1 MEFVCHSWK
10 ISCGKAGQRKQNRC
24 CSFTG
29 ARVYNIA
36 NSQSQ
41 NLHIGDWWTIRDAS
55 EAARRR
61 RLCQSLL
68 FVLSSK
74 PHFERE
80 KSQLSMTT
88 QTGTASRCVPTYRW
102 FCLHGFRPPEC
113 LLSTARCRIFHW
125 CHRTCHTAASRH
137 DEKKNRCVFIKW
149 ITAGFGGL
157 HHAIM
162 HALGPSDVGECW
174 LFMV

>member
-1 MEFVCHSWK
+1 MRASGIEVHRHSTALAGLPTQSASIYYWWNLSAIRGKLVAVKRDNENK
-10 ISCGKAGQRKQNRC
+10 IVVVHLPVRECTTSQIPNRRTCTSEIGGPSETQAKRRGAG
-24 CSFTG
+24 
-29 ARVYNIA
+29 
-36 NSQSQ
+36 
-41 NLHIGDWWTIRDAS
+41 
-55 EAARRR
+55 R

-113 LLSTARCRIFHW
+113 LLSTARCRIFH
-125 CHRTCHTAASRH
+125 
-137 DEKKNRCVFIKW
+137 
-149 ITAGFGGL
+149 
-157 HHAIM
+157 
-162 HALGPSDVGECW
+162 
-174 LFMV
+174 